1 MAEQASS
8 RSSGYAPGGV
18 TKTLIHRVC
27 PRPPI
32 VDASP
37 ESGLSLDRFQGAL
50 LGLAVGDAVGTT
62 VEFRMVGT
70 YKTVSVEPRA
80 AHGVGPR

>member
-37 ESGLSLDRFQGAL
+37 ESGLPLDRFQGAL

-62 VEFRMVGT
+62 VEFRMLGT
-70 YKTVSVEPRA
+70 YKTVSVEPGRLTA
-80 AHGVGPR
+80 SVPR